1 VADGRW
7 VLLSYRVPREPSA
20 PRIAVWRKLKR
31 LGVAQ
36 LSDGLVAL
44 PADARTREH
53 LEWIAQEV
61 REAGGQAGVWLA
73 EPTEPTQERELA
85 TEMAAARAG
94 EYTAVTVEAEQA
106 AALPAAQRRRT
117 GCCATLKITTG
128 AAFTMPTTIP
138 ANRTAGSVK
147 CRPSSAGRRE
157 RPVVA
162 LHNGPRALRVGVRET
177 GAICGSPGPG
187 ADISHGAESLSV
199 GYDHGRWRP
208 GRYTHLPMSVRH
220 GRGPGAVPGW

>member
-1 VADGRW
+1 

-36 LSDGLVAL
+36 LSDGLVGL

-73 EPTEPTQERELA
+73 EPTDPAQERDLA
-85 TEMAAARAG
+85 AEMATARAA
-94 EYTAVTVEAEQA
+94 EYTAVRLEAEQA

-117 GCCATLKITTG
+117 GERLRAELGRITRRD
-128 AAFTMPTTIP
+128 FFPPPERDP
-138 ANRTAGSVK
+138 AQRAV
-147 CRPSSAGRRE
+147 
-157 RPVVA
+157 
-162 LHNGPRALRVGVRET
+162 RALLDEAATTTEAAET
-177 GAICGSPGPG
+177 
-187 ADISHGAESLSV
+187 EE
-199 GYDHGRWRP
+199 
-208 GRYTHLPMSVRH
+208 
-220 GRGPGAVPGW
+220 VPR